1 MISDKCQHIS
11 CRDDAFEAVFVPVG
25 KQWRRR
31 DFCLKHVTDAMR
43 NGAVDELPEGA
54 ICEEM
59 NQKPATIQPPPP
71 AVVPMGAQ
79 VDSPPLDPVMSVE
92 AKESL
97 LPMKNDTILE
107 WPDSSIPSPV
117 NAETDVVSVETA
129 PAEDVSVEVSVTE
142 VYAPATEPQQVT
154 TLTVE
159 TLTTDTTTTPNISE
173 KVKKMKPTRIEHIRL
188 EDIVLK
194 SEWGERDCALL
205 GCQYSHKG
213 RGMCTHHYA
222 HFFKYCKNRGIAMPD
237 YSAPKRPEAANER
250 RARDMMIMFPDMPL
264 TDVAKATNLPL
275 ARVEAMH
282 TKSHKGIGRKGQG
295 GQSQADQ
302 AVVEQVQEEQ
312 TQPKCQVIY
321 KTPDPEPQPPTVP
334 EVPPQPEA
342 AQPQIQQTARVRRML
357 PLKYIGLITVAPDA
371 DKNPAICRIFHCVKN
386 AKARGLCQHHYDVVQ
401 GTELFDQV
409 ALPRFVKGKPMP
421 RKYNRKE
428 PMATI
433 DRLKTI
439 LKTLLEGTGL
449 SVEDAIT
456 DPDPVAWAKMA
467 EREMSGVSPAGM
479 ELGAKRTAQLKVVI
493 EALGYLMT
501 DDMDQSVDMLL
512 KCVADVKSERNEPEF
527 VAEAD
532 VPPVCADK
540 PAKGIEATISEV
552 HDTMTGT
559 VIVLRAFQAD
569 GPLPRAGTKVFI

>member
-1 MISDKCQHIS
+1 MD
-11 CRDDAFEAVFVPVG
+11 V
-25 KQWRRR
+25 
-31 DFCLKHVTDAMR
+31 
-43 NGAVDELPEGA
+43 
-54 ICEEM
+54 
-59 NQKPATIQPPPP
+59 
-71 AVVPMGAQ
+71 Q
-79 VDSPPLDPVMSVE
+79 VDSPPLDPVTIVA
-92 AKESL
+92 AKELPS
-97 LPMKNDTILE
+97 PMKNDGILE
-107 WPDSSIPSPV
+107 CPDSLIPLSV
-117 NAETDVVSVETA
+117 NAGTDAVSVETA
-129 PAEDVSVEVSVTE
+129 PVEDASVEVSVIE
-142 VYAPATEPQQVT
+142 AHAPATEPQQV

-159 TLTTDTTTTPNISE
+159 TLTTDTTTKRNTSK
-173 KVKKMKPTRIEHIRL
+173 KVKKMKPKRINHINHINL

-194 SEWGERDCALL
+194 ETRLENECALL
-205 GCQYSHKG
+205 GCRYGHKA
-213 RGMCTHHYA
+213 RGMCQRHYA
-222 HFFKYCKNRGIAMPD
+222 HFFRHCKNRGIAMPD
-237 YSAPKRPEAANER
+237 YSVPKRPEAANER

-264 TDVAKATNLPL
+264 ADVAKATNLPL
-275 ARVEAMH
+275 ERVEAMRV
-282 TKSHKGIGRKGQG
+282 KSHKGVGRKGKG
-295 GQSQADQ
+295 GQSQVDQ
-302 AVVEQVQEEQ
+302 TAVEVQEEQ

-321 KTPDPEPQPPTVP
+321 KTDPEPQPPTVP

-342 AQPQIQQTARVRRML
+342 AQIQQTARVYRML
-357 PLKYIGLITVAPDA
+357 PLKYIGLIKVAPDA

-479 ELGAKRTAQLKVVI
+479 ELGAKRTAQLKAVI
-493 EALGYLMT
+493 EALGCLMT

-512 KCVADVKSERNEPEF
+512 KAVVDVKSERHEPEP

-552 HDTMTGT
+552 RDTANGPTMF
-559 VIVLRAFQAD
+559 VLHAFQVY